1 MATIRSDFMIPNG
14 TEQDGSTHYDQG
26 KFKTDADLVELY
38 QYQKPDSEEEITES
52 DNAQGAIAKL
62 DKKSEIL
69 KNRSESLEESKVSK
83 TQIGVYVSTAP
94 SYYQRQQI
102 FSTNKTAITIY
113 PTWVNIGD
121 SGYVLS
127 ENKEINIDSSDSWDT
142 ASYATAANRAG
153 KDFYIYACVPSDGT
167 EPDFILSANS
177 TVPTGY
183 TATDSRKIGGFH
195 CLAVAVGTISGNT
208 LTGYVVGDILPATP
222 WDLKHR
228 AVSENEGMSYISGCG
243 IWMDIYLPSWN
254 GSKLVSVYGGT
265 VADGASSKKFHGEA
279 FAEAFGKIGKR
290 LVRRDEFIC
299 AMKGSNE
306 QTNIKNSTDPNTTG
320 GHVDTANRR
329 MISNYGIEDGCG
341 AYWQWA
347 EDQYEY
353 YPGAAWRN
361 NNLYLEGYAWQQ
373 RSVYESSVDSQGY
386 GSANGLLRRAFLGGS
401 WAHGA
406 ACGSR
411 CVDCGSFSSRVLA
424 DVSARGVSEPRCAV

>member
-1 MATIRSDFMIPNG
+1 MAKIRSDFMIPNG
-14 TEQDGSTHYDQG
+14 TESDGTTHYDEG
-26 KFKTDADLVELY
+26 RFRTDADLVELY
-38 QYQKPDSEEEITES
+38 QYQKPDSEEEITSS

-69 KNRSESLEESKVSK
+69 NESKVSK
-83 TQIGVYVSTAP
+83 NQIGVFVSTAP

-102 FSTNKTAITIY
+102 FSTNKTTITIY

-121 SGYVLS
+121 SGYILS
-127 ENKEINIDSSDSWDT
+127 ENKSINIASSGSWDT

-183 TATDSRKIGGFH
+183 TATNSRKIGGFH

-208 LTGYVVGDILPATP
+208 LTGYGVGDILPATP

-306 QTNIKNSTDPNTTG
+306 QTNIKNSADPNTTG
-320 GHVDTANRR
+320 GHVDTSNRR

-347 EDQYEY
+347 EDQYEAMSVSWTNPNRY
-353 YPGAAWRN
+353 MNSYS
-361 NNLYLEGYAWQQ
+361 WQQ
-373 RSVYESSVDSQGY
+373 ASVYESSVDSQGF
-386 GSANGLLRRAFLGGS
+386 GSAYGLLRRAILGGY
-401 WAHGA
+401 WDAGA
-406 ACGSR
+406 YCGSR
-411 CVDCGSFSSRVLA
+411 CVNCSHFSSRVYA
-424 DVSARGVSEPRCAV
+424 NVSARGVSEPRCGA